1 MARWTFLRSCPG
13 LVMRAPDLAVRSRG
27 PPPPPRPIVA
37 VRHQHKTG
45 SAAVRRSSWQQFV
58 ELPREEL
65 LARGRWK
72 RMPRGEG
79 A

>member
-37 VRHQHKTG
+37 VPHTQT
-45 SAAVRRSSWQQFV
+45 QP
-58 ELPREEL
+58 EP
-65 LARGRWK
+65 LA
-72 RMPRGEG
+72 
-79 A
+79 